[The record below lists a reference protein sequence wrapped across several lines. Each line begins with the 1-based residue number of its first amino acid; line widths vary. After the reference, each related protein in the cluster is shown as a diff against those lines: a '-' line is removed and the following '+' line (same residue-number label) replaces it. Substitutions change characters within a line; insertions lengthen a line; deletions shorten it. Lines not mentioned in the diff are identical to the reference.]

1 MPKAALKPCCA
12 SGCKN
17 ITSSRFCEQHQ
28 NSDDKHRATSH
39 QRGYNSRWRK
49 ARLVYLRSNPLCV
62 ICSTEGRLTAANVI
76 DHIKPHKGNNA
87 LFWDESNWQA
97 LCESCHNR
105 KTLTEDM
112 GSWTPKK

>member
-1 MPKAALKPCCA
+1 MPRAALKPCCVA
-12 SGCKN
+12 GCKN
-17 ITSSRFCEQHQ
+17 ITSSRYCEQHQ
-28 NSDDKHRATSH
+28 NHGDKQRATSYE
-39 QRGYNSRWRK
+39 RGYDSRWRK
-49 ARLVYLRSNPLCV
+49 VRLVYLRSNPLCV

-76 DHIKPHKGNNA
+76 DHIKPHKGNDA
-87 LFWDESNWQA
+87 LFWDELNWQA